1 MPCIFSF
8 FDALKMSE
16 APAARDKRLST
27 GARVSDSF
35 GDFYENLDPN
45 IKRRNGKE
53 YLGLF
58 KEPAAQES
66 IGFYLIVAKLLNV
79 FPTPF
84 M

>member
-1 MPCIFSF
+1 MPCIFF
-8 FDALKMSE
+8 LFDALKMSE
-16 APAARDKRLST
+16 APAAQDKRWST
-27 GARVSDSF
+27 GACASGLF
-35 GDFYENLDPN
+35 GDFYENPDPN